1 MVLKPIKRAVV
12 PSPLSDAH
20 LFDDFVT
27 QYFNKC
33 DDLLSYTQ
41 RYPVIKQTPTT
52 TVQRQNRNPHESHR
66 WLRRTTLTSSYD
78 HLKTILFVSRF
89 THMPKWMPHM
99 LSATTIE
106 SIVPNLCDI
115 VHLSFT
121 SPGLKARR
129 DYCQLVMKRE
139 FVGEMARH
147 KPRVFTPSASV
158 ANLAQVYCGQSSAS
172 LADLA
177 VSPHMGTA
185 KSVVDLH
192 DMSRDPSPYG
202 HVRAASA
209 RNLEALVPPPLP
221 TSQIPTSHS
230 YSNSGYSNSGYS
242 NQAYSNQPYSNQPY
256 SNQPTQYAGLNTQ
269 HSPRSSSSESAE
281 QSHIVRRFQIVS
293 VPVQHTNCTPQRGFV
308 RAVSESYEEIR
319 EYADGRVEWV
329 CIHHSDFSGWVPSF
343 MADHS
348 IATAFPKEA
357 DALLDYIRS

>member
-172 LADLA
+172 L
-177 VSPHMGTA
+177 
-185 KSVVDLH
+185 
-192 DMSRDPSPYG
+192 
-202 HVRAASA
+202 
-209 RNLEALVPPPLP
+209 
-221 TSQIPTSHS
+221 
-230 YSNSGYSNSGYS
+230 
-242 NQAYSNQPYSNQPY
+242 
-256 SNQPTQYAGLNTQ
+256 
-269 HSPRSSSSESAE
+269 
-281 QSHIVRRFQIVS
+281 
-293 VPVQHTNCTPQRGFV
+293 
-308 RAVSESYEEIR
+308 
-319 EYADGRVEWV
+319 
-329 CIHHSDFSGWVPSF
+329 
-343 MADHS
+343 
-348 IATAFPKEA
+348 
-357 DALLDYIRS
+357 

>member
-1 MVLKPIKRAVV
+1 MVLKPIQRAVV

-20 LFDDFVT
+20 AFDEFVT

-41 RYPVIKQTPTT
+41 RYPVVKQTPTT

-66 WLRRTTLTSSYD
+66 WLRRTTHTPSYD
-78 HLKTILFVSRF
+78 QLKTVLFVSRF

-99 LSATTIE
+99 LNASTVE

-115 VHLSFT
+115 VHISFS

-177 VSPHMGTA
+177 VSPRMHVGQGR
-185 KSVVDLH
+185 SVVDLH
-192 DMSRDPSPYG
+192 DQSRDPSPYG

-209 RNLEALVPPPLP
+209 RNLDALVPPPLP
-221 TSQIPTSHS
+221 TTQIPTSHS
-230 YSNSGYSNSGYS
+230 YSNQPY
-242 NQAYSNQPYSNQPY
+242 ANQPYSNQPY
-256 SNQPTQYAGLNTQ
+256 ANQPHSNQPTQYAGLSTQ
-269 HSPRSSSSESAE
+269 HSPRSSVSESAE
-281 QSHIVRRFQIVS
+281 RSRIVRRFQIVS
-293 VPVQHTNCTPQRGFV
+293 VPVQHANCTPQRGFV
-308 RAVSESYEEIR
+308 RAVSESYEEVR

-343 MADHS
+343 LADHS
-348 IATAFPKEA
+348 IAAAFPKEA

>member
-1 MVLKPIKRAVV
+1 
-12 PSPLSDAH
+12 
-20 LFDDFVT
+20 
-27 QYFNKC
+27 
-33 DDLLSYTQ
+33 
-41 RYPVIKQTPTT
+41 
-52 TVQRQNRNPHESHR
+52 
-66 WLRRTTLTSSYD
+66 
-78 HLKTILFVSRF
+78 
-89 THMPKWMPHM
+89 
-99 LSATTIE
+99 
-106 SIVPNLCDI
+106 
-115 VHLSFT
+115 
-121 SPGLKARR
+121 
-129 DYCQLVMKRE
+129 
-139 FVGEMARH
+139 
-147 KPRVFTPSASV
+147 
-158 ANLAQVYCGQSSAS
+158 
-172 LADLA
+172 
-177 VSPHMGTA
+177 MGTA

-230 YSNSGYSNSGYS
+230 YSNSSYS

>member
-1 MVLKPIKRAVV
+1 MVLKPIKRTLV
-12 PSPLSDAH
+12 PSPLSNSAS
-20 LFDDFVT
+20 FDEFVT

-41 RYPVIKQTPTT
+41 RYPVVKQTQAT

-66 WLRRTTLTSSYD
+66 WLRRTTVLSSYD
-78 HLKTILFVSRF
+78 LLKTILFVSRF
-89 THMPKWMPHM
+89 EHMPKWMPHM
-99 LSATTIE
+99 LSATVVE

-115 VHLSFT
+115 VHLSFS

-139 FVGEMARH
+139 FKGEMARH

-172 LADLA
+172 LDLA
-177 VSPHMGTA
+177 VSPRMGTA

-202 HVRAASA
+202 QVRAASA
-209 RNLEALVPPPLP
+209 RNLEMALPPLP
-221 TSQIPTSHS
+221 TSQIPTSH
-230 YSNSGYSNSGYS
+230 
-242 NQAYSNQPYSNQPY
+242 AYSNQGYANQGY
-256 SNQPTQYAGLNTQ
+256 ANQGYANQPTQYAGLSTQ
-269 HSPRSSSSESAE
+269 PSPRSSTSESAE
-281 QSHIVRRFQIVS
+281 RSHIVRRFQIVS
-293 VPVQHTNCTPQRGFV
+293 VPIQHTNCTPQRGFV

-348 IATAFPKEA
+348 IAAAFPKEA
-357 DALLDYIRS
+357 DALLEYIRS